1 MDYTWRYEDR
11 EKGNSQKRDRSLA
24 EMVTFGKYD
33 GFKAKN
39 VSRAFWLLYSSHK
52 RCGRIQG

>member
-11 EKGNSQKRDRSLA
+11 EKGDSQKRDGSLA

-39 VSRAFWLLYSSHK
+39 VSRAF
-52 RCGRIQG
+52 